1 MEKYLYGAA
10 VQGIQSFI
18 FKTNELKDIAGASE
32 LVENICTRSFDGQL
46 KSASVTTGEK
56 VIGAAGNVKYV
67 FNDRSECARVV
78 RDFAKN
84 VMREAPGITI
94 SQAVVKYDNDEDFGK
109 AVQCLEG
116 KLREERNRPHNSVTA
131 GLLGMERSRQTGLPV
146 VGVDNDEH
154 VDAATLAKHKASNIC
169 KLCAK
174 SFFGA
179 PNVPLSE
186 KSVAYDISKI
196 TGKNDWIAIIHADG
210 NGLGQI
216 VREIGQKK
224 DVYKAFSEKLDEAT
238 VASAK
243 EAYDT
248 LATGREWECEG
259 VIPIRPVVLGGDD
272 MTVII
277 RGDLAI
283 DYAKAY
289 LKAFEKNT
297 GLKLGKILE
306 ENKVFPDGR
315 TFLTACAG
323 VAFVKSSFPF
333 YYAYNLAEELCTE
346 AKVRSGRKHSC
357 LMFHK
362 VQDSFITSYKDIIAR
377 ELALV
382 HSAAGSPA
390 SLQCGPYFMNHA
402 PEGYLT
408 IEQLIEYTHALIREE
423 GVHTGLRQWLTL
435 LKEGAAR
442 SRQHIRRLRQ
452 INQTDT
458 DALRLIDALSTLR
471 QGGAIAAGDCLT
483 LYTIL
488 YQETNSKEDNV

>member
-1 MEKYLYGAA
+1 
-10 VQGIQSFI
+10 
-18 FKTNELKDIAGASE
+18 
-32 LVENICTRSFDGQL
+32 
-46 KSASVTTGEK
+46 
-56 VIGAAGNVKYV
+56 
-67 FNDRSECARVV
+67 
-78 RDFAKN
+78 
-84 VMREAPGITI
+84 
-94 SQAVVKYDNDEDFGK
+94 
-109 AVQCLEG
+109 
-116 KLREERNRPHNSVTA
+116 
-131 GLLGMERSRQTGLPV
+131 
-146 VGVDNDEH
+146 
-154 VDAATLAKHKASNIC
+154 
-169 KLCAK
+169 
-174 SFFGA
+174 
-179 PNVPLSE
+179 
-186 KSVAYDISKI
+186 
-196 TGKNDWIAIIHADG
+196 
-210 NGLGQI
+210 
-216 VREIGQKK
+216 
-224 DVYKAFSEKLDEAT
+224 
-238 VASAK
+238 
-243 EAYDT
+243 
-248 LATGREWECEG
+248 
-259 VIPIRPVVLGGDD
+259 

-390 SLQCGPYFMNHA
+390 SLQCGPYFMNYA

-452 INQTDT
+452 INQTDP

-471 QGGAIAAGDCLT
+471 QGGTIAAGDCLT